1 MSNLEDTK
9 TTTFAHPSEE
19 EFSRILDFY
28 QIGWEYEPT
37 IFPLRWNEA
46 GEVVESFS
54 PDFFLPQYN
63 LYIELTTLRQKL
75 ISRKHRKI
83 RRLRELYPEVQLKL
97 VNRRAFGE
105 LLVKYGLQGR
115 EDDLVGEEAIRNNGQ
130 DPD

>member
-1 MSNLEDTK
+1 MNNPEVK
-9 TTTFAHPSEE
+9 QAKAFAHPSEE
-19 EFSRILDFY
+19 EFSHILDFY
-28 QIGWEYEPT
+28 QIGWQYEPT
-37 IFPLRWNEA
+37 TFPLRWDEA

-54 PDFFLPQYN
+54 PDFYLPEYN

-75 ISRKHRKI
+75 ITRKHRKI

-115 EDDLVGEEAIRNNGQ
+115 EDDLVGEEAIKNNGQ